1 MLINRKRLRIGA
13 LAACGALAILA
24 AAASVAAPN
33 GDDATVRV
41 YKWTDAQG
49 ITHYGDSVPPQYSQ
63 DSRDVLNEQGVQI
76 GHVVG
81 RESASQFSA
90 EQQVAQ
96 EAAAREQHDKFL
108 LSTYASSS
116 EIEQLRDE
124 RLDQIDGQ
132 IKASASYID
141 SLTLRLAALEERA
154 EHFSPYSTGGNARR
168 MPDDLAEE
176 LVNTSNEA
184 RLQRSA
190 LEAKRQAQ
198 SDMRVQF
205 QTDIQRYRE
214 LTDHPAPT
222 NF

>member
-1 MLINRKRLRIGA
+1 MSARLLCFIATAALVCTGA
-13 LAACGALAILA
+13 AH
-24 AAASVAAPN
+24 AAPVSTGSKGAPVYRWIDEN
-33 GDDATVRV
+33 GTV
-41 YKWTDAQG
+41 
-49 ITHYGDSVPPQYSQ
+49 HYGDSVPPQYSQ